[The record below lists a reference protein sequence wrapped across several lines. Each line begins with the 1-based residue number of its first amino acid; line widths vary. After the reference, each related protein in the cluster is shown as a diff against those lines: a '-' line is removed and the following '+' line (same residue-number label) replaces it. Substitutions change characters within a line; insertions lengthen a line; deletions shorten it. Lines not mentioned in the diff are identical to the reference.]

1 VRSHFF
7 FVTMAFPQKIE
18 DLELGKKLGK
28 GFFAEVVQGR
38 ERCGNKRMFAVKK
51 IKRSVVAEHNLN
63 AQIQREIQIMYSTQ
77 HDRIVNLHF
86 NFEDSR
92 FIYLGLEFA
101 NGGTLFDQLNKAR
114 KFTPAVASRYFGETC
129 DALNYLHSLPEKVI
143 HRDIKPENLL
153 LHDDHIKLADFGW
166 ANLMQGSARETFCG
180 TLDYLAPEMIQG
192 TGHDES
198 VDMWNMGVL
207 LYELVTGQSPFGST
221 TKEATCR
228 LILNVD
234 LRFPT
239 DIHPDAKNLVSC
251 LCKKEAKDRLTASQ
265 ALSHVFVMS
274 FNGGQGGGVE
284 AAVAEEDV
292 SRPSVVVR
300 RLRKDRE
307 KLSSEMQYLLQAKQR
322 TEDAFMTINQKI
334 DETHAALQK
343 EKMERQKLEA
353 MCSELKRAN
362 SQREAEL
369 ETERKK
375 LADLQAEKSKLGD
388 RILTSSSVSRRAR
401 A

>member
-1 VRSHFF
+1 V
-7 FVTMAFPQKIE
+7 
-18 DLELGKKLGK
+18 
-28 GFFAEVVQGR
+28 
-38 ERCGNKRMFAVKK
+38 
-51 IKRSVVAEHNLN
+51 EHNLN

-77 HDRIVNLHF
+77 HVRIVKLHF

-92 FIYLGLEFA
+92 FFYLGLEFA
-101 NGGTLFDQLNKAR
+101 NGGTLFDKLNKVR
-114 KFTPAVASRYFGETC
+114 KFTPAIASGYFGETC
-129 DALNYLHSLPEKVI
+129 DALNYLHHLPEKVI

-153 LHDDHIKLADFGW
+153 LHDDHIKVADFGW
-166 ANLMQGSARETFCG
+166 ANLMQGSARDTFCG

-198 VDMWNMGVL
+198 VDMWNTGVL

-228 LILNVD
+228 LILSVD

-239 DIHPDAKNLVSC
+239 DINPDAKDLILC
-251 LCKKEAKDRLTASQ
+251 LCKKEPKDRLTAGE
-265 ALSHVFVMS
+265 ALAHTFVTK
-274 FNGGQGGGVE
+274 FNAGQEGVVE
-284 AAVAEEDV
+284 VAAAEDDDV

-307 KLSSEMQYLLQAKQR
+307 KLSSEMQHLLQAKQR
-322 TEDAFMTINQKI
+322 TEDAFMSINQKI

-353 MCSELKRAN
+353 LCSEMKRAN
-362 SQREAEL
+362 SLREAEL
-369 ETERKK
+369 EMERKK
-375 LADLQAEKSKLGD
+375 LADLQAEKSKTGD
-388 RILTSSSVSRRAR
+388 RGLTSSVVSRRAR
-401 A
+401 S